1 MPATFNSV
9 DPRTGAPVGDFAE
22 ATAADVAAA
31 VDAAER
37 AFHAPALRDR
47 DARAALLRGAAARL
61 RSAADEVVAVAGA
74 ETGLP
79 EGRLRGELERTA
91 GQLEAFAAVL
101 DAGDYVEA
109 IIDTPDPAATPIP
122 RPDVRRMLI
131 PIGPVAVFGASNFP
145 LAFSTA
151 GGDTASALAAG
162 CPVVVKGHPS
172 HPGTGELVARELRAA
187 VADAGLP
194 DGTFAHLLASGVEVG
209 EALVDAPAIA
219 AVGFTGSTAGG
230 RAIVDRAARRPN
242 PIPVYAEMGSIN
254 PIVVTDA
261 ALAARADAIA
271 DGLVASVS
279 NFGGQLCTKPGVV
292 FVPAGDAGDGF
303 AQAVAAQLDRVEP
316 TVLLNERLRDA
327 LAAAVERLG
336 AQPEVQPL
344 GASPAFAGD
353 GFRHQ
358 PAAYEAP
365 AQAVAEGSALLEE
378 HFGPVVVLL
387 RYGSRDELLAALG
400 RIEGQLTGSVH
411 AQPDEDAELLG
422 PVTELLAARAGR
434 VVYDGFPTGV
444 AVTHGMHHGGPYP
457 ATSAPAHTSVG
468 MTAIRRFLRPVA
480 WQNAPAA
487 VLPPELRD
495 ENPLEIWRRIDGET
509 TRAPL
514 ADSARARQRDPQRL
528 PG

>member
-9 DPRTGAPVGDFAE
+9 DPRTGE
-22 ATAADVAAA
+22 AVAGYDEAGAADVAAA

-37 AFHAPALRDR
+37 AFHDPALRDR
-47 DARAALLRGAAARL
+47 DARAAFLRGAAARL
-61 RSAADEVVAVAGA
+61 RAAGDDVVEIAGR
-74 ETGLP
+74 ESGLP

-91 GQLEAFAAVL
+91 GQLEAFADVL

-109 IIDTPDPAATPIP
+109 IIDTADPDATPVP
-122 RPDVRRMLI
+122 RPDVRRMLV

-172 HPGTGELVARELRAA
+172 HPGTGELVAHELRAA
-187 VADAGLP
+187 AAEAGLP

-230 RAIVDRAARRPN
+230 RAIADRAAARPH

-292 FVPAGDAGDGF
+292 FVPGGAAGDAF
-303 AQAVAAQLDRVEP
+303 AQAVAARLDEVEP

-327 LAAAVERLG
+327 LDAAVTRL
-336 AQPEVQPL
+336 AEADDVRPL
-344 GASPAFAGD
+344 GTAPPFNGD
-353 GFRHQ
+353 GYRHQ

-365 AQAVAEGSALLEE
+365 AAAAGGPLLEE
-378 HFGPVVVLL
+378 HFGPVVLLL
-387 RYGSRDELLAALG
+387 RYADREELLTALG
-400 RIEGQLTGSVH
+400 RVEGQLTGSVH
-411 AQPDEDAELLG
+411 AQPDDDAELLG
-422 PVTELLAARAGR
+422 LLTDLLAARAGR
-434 VVYDGFPTGV
+434 LVYDGFPTGV

-457 ATSAPAHTSVG
+457 ATSAPGHTSVG

-480 WQNAPAA
+480 WQNAPES

-495 ENPLEIWRRIDGET
+495 ENPLGIWRRVDGEL
-509 TRAPL
+509 TRAAL
-514 ADSARARQRDPQRL
+514 SAPPA
-528 PG
+528 

>member
-1 MPATFNSV
+1 MPATFNAV
-9 DPRTGAPVGDFAE
+9 DPATGVAVAAYDE
-22 ATAADVAAA
+22 ASAADVAAA

-37 AFHAPALRDR
+37 AFHDPALRDR
-47 DARAALLRGAAARL
+47 GARATLL
-61 RSAADEVVAVAGA
+61 RSAAGRLRAAGDEIVTVAGS

-79 EGRLRGELERTA
+79 EARLRSELERTA

-109 IIDTPDPAATPIP
+109 IIDTPDPDAKPIP
-122 RPDVRRMLI
+122 RPDVRRMLV

-172 HPGTGELVARELRAA
+172 HPGTGEIVARELRAA
-187 VADAGLP
+187 VTDAGLP
-194 DGTFAHLLASGVEVG
+194 HGTFAHLLAAGIEVG

-230 RAIVDRAARRPN
+230 RALADRAARRPN
-242 PIPVYAEMGSIN
+242 PIPVYAEMGSVN
-254 PIVVTDA
+254 PIVVTEA
-261 ALAARADAIA
+261 ALAARGDAIA
-271 DGLVASVS
+271 DGLVASVAS
-279 NFGGQLCTKPGVV
+279 FGGQLCTKPGVV
-292 FVPAGDAGDGF
+292 FVPDGAAGDEF
-303 AQAVAAQLDRVEP
+303 TSTVAARLDAVEP

-327 LAAAVERLG
+327 LAAALERL
-336 AQPEVQPL
+336 AQRPEVRPL
-344 GASPAFAGD
+344 GAAPAFAGE
-353 GFRHQ
+353 GYRHQ

-365 AQAVAEGSALLEE
+365 AGAVGDGAELLEE

-387 RYGSRDELLAALG
+387 RYGDPDELLDAIAQV
-400 RIEGQLTGSVH
+400 EGQLTGSIH
-411 AQPDEDAELLG
+411 AQPDDDAELLG
-422 PVTELLAARAGR
+422 ALTELLAARAGR
-434 VVYDGFPTGV
+434 LVYDGFPTGV

-495 ENPLEIWRRIDGET
+495 DNPLGIWRRVDGEL
-509 TRAPL
+509 TREPVGA
-514 ADSARARQRDPQRL
+514 
-528 PG
+528 

>member
-1 MPATFNSV
+1 MPSTFNSV
-9 DPRTGAPVGDFAE
+9 DPATGREVAGYDE
-22 ATAADVAAA
+22 ASAADVAAA

-37 AFHAPALRDR
+37 AFHDPALRDR
-47 DARAALLRGAAARL
+47 AARAALLRGAAGRL
-61 RSAADEVVAVAGA
+61 RAAGDDIVAVAGS

-79 EGRLRGELERTA
+79 EGRLRSELERTA
-91 GQLEAFAAVL
+91 GQLEAFAALL

-109 IIDTPDPAATPIP
+109 IIDTPDPDAKPIP
-122 RPDVRRMLI
+122 RPDVRRMLV
-131 PIGPVAVFGASNFP
+131 PIGPVAVFGSSNFP

-172 HPGTGELVARELRAA
+172 HPGTGEIVAREVRAA
-187 VADAGLP
+187 VAEAGLP
-194 DGTFAHLLASGVEVG
+194 DGTFAHLLAAGVEVG

-230 RAIVDRAARRPN
+230 RAIADRAARRPN
-242 PIPVYAEMGSIN
+242 PIPVYAEMGSVN
-254 PIVVTDA
+254 PIVVTDT
-261 ALAARADAIA
+261 ALAARAGAIA
-271 DGLVASVS
+271 EGLVASVS

-292 FVPAGDAGDGF
+292 FVPEGAAGDEF
-303 AQAVAAQLDRVEP
+303 ARTVAARLDEAEP

-327 LAAAVERLG
+327 LADAVERL
-336 AQPEVQPL
+336 AARPEVRPL
-344 GASPAFAGD
+344 GEAPPAAGD

-365 AQAVAEGSALLEE
+365 ASAVAEGAELLEE

-387 RYGSRDELLAALG
+387 RYGGREELLAALE
-400 RIEGQLTGSVH
+400 RIEGQLTGSIH
-411 AQPDEDAELLG
+411 AEPGDELLG
-422 PVTELLAARAGR
+422 PVGELLAARAGR
-434 VVYDGFPTGV
+434 VVCDGFPTGV

-495 ENPLEIWRRIDGET
+495 ENPLGIWRRVDGEL
-509 TRAPL
+509 TREPL
-514 ADSARARQRDPQRL
+514 R
-528 PG
+528 

>member
-1 MPATFNSV
+1 MPVTFNSV
-9 DPRTGAPVGDFAE
+9 DPRTGTPGAGFTE
-22 ATAADVAAA
+22 ATGADVAAA

-37 AFHAPALRDR
+37 AFRDPGLRDR
-47 DARAALLRGAAARL
+47 NTRASALRGAAARL
-61 RSAADEVVAVAGA
+61 RAAGDEVVGVAGS

-109 IIDTPDPAATPIP
+109 IIDLPDPVAKPIP

-172 HPGTGELVARELRAA
+172 HPGTGQLVARELDAA
-187 VADAGLP
+187 IAEAGLP
-194 DGTFAHLLASGVEVG
+194 RGTFAHLLAGGVEIG
-209 EALVDAPAIA
+209 EQLVDAPAIA

-230 RAIVDRAARRPN
+230 RAILDRAARRPV
-242 PIPVYAEMGSIN
+242 PIPVYAEMGSVN
-254 PIVVTDA
+254 PIVVTKA
-261 ALAARADAIA
+261 ALAARAPSVTE
-271 DGLVASVS
+271 GLVASVAS
-279 NFGGQLCTKPGVV
+279 FGGQLCTKPGVV
-292 FVPAGDAGDGF
+292 FVPDGREGDDF
-303 AQAVAAQLDRVEP
+303 AQTIAARLDGSEP
-316 TVLLNERLRDA
+316 TVLLNERLREA
-327 LAAAVERLG
+327 LAAAVARL
-336 AQPEVQPL
+336 ADRPDVEPL
-344 GASPAFAGD
+344 GSAPAYAGD

-358 PAAYEAP
+358 PAAYQAP
-365 AQAVAEGSALLEE
+365 ATAVTEGSALLEE

-387 RYGSRDELLAALG
+387 RYADRNELLAAIHQ
-400 RIEGQLTGSVH
+400 IEGQLTASVH
-411 AQPDEDAELLG
+411 AEPEADGELLG
-422 PVTELLAARAGR
+422 ELAEALAARSGR
-434 VVYDGFPTGV
+434 IVFDGFPTGV

-480 WQNAPAA
+480 WQNAPAT
-487 VLPPELRD
+487 VLSPELRD
-495 ENPLEIWRRIDGET
+495 ENPLRIWRRVDGEMT
-509 TRAPL
+509 
-514 ADSARARQRDPQRL
+514 RDPL
-528 PG
+528 PPDGRAGGRRG

>member
-9 DPRTGAPVGDFAE
+9 DPRNGTPVAGYDE
-22 ATAADVAAA
+22 ASAADVAAA

-37 AFHAPALRDR
+37 AFHDPALHDR
-47 DARAALLRGAAARL
+47 TARAALLRGAAARL
-61 RSAADEVVAVAGA
+61 RAAGDEIVGVAGS

-79 EGRLRGELERTA
+79 EGRLRSELERTA
-91 GQLEAFAAVL
+91 GQLEAFGALL

-109 IIDTPDPAATPIP
+109 IVDTADPDAKPIP
-122 RPDVRRMLI
+122 RPDVRRMLV

-187 VADAGLP
+187 VSDAGLP
-194 DGTFAHLLASGVEVG
+194 DGTFAHLLASGVAVG

-230 RAIVDRAARRPN
+230 RAVADRAARRPA
-242 PIPVYAEMGSIN
+242 PIPVFAEMGSIN
-254 PIVVTDA
+254 PIVVTAA
-261 ALAARADAIA
+261 ALAARAQAIA

-292 FVPAGDAGDGF
+292 FVPAGEEGDAF
-303 AQAVAAQLDRVEP
+303 TRAVAAQLDRVEP

-327 LAAAVERLG
+327 LGEAVERL
-336 AQPEVQPL
+336 AAHPDVQRI
-344 GASPAFAGD
+344 GDAPAFAGE
-353 GFRHQ
+353 GYRHQ

-365 AQAVAEGSALLEE
+365 ASAVAEGSALLEE
-378 HFGPVVVLL
+378 HFGPVVLLL
-387 RYGSRDELLAALG
+387 RYGSRDELLAALA
-400 RIEGQLTGSVH
+400 RIEGQLTGSIH
-411 AQPDEDAELLG
+411 AQHEQDAELLG
-422 PVTELLAARAGR
+422 LVGDVLAARAGR
-434 VVYDGFPTGV
+434 VIYDGFPTGV
-444 AVTHGMHHGGPYP
+444 AVTYGMHHGGPYP

-487 VLPPELRD
+487 ALPPELRD
-495 ENPLEIWRRIDGET
+495 ENPLGIWRRVDGEL
-509 TRAPL
+509 TRAPV
-514 ADSARARQRDPQRL
+514 
-528 PG
+528 G